1 MSLKKRLAAL
11 AMAGVMALTLTAC
24 SPKEMLS
31 NAILTTATVLGFRD
45 ADAGDEDEAPEK
57 KAEAGGSITFPDG
70 METTGRFVNEVH
82 GDTLYISFNGIAN
95 RSTDYFVAGGD
106 SVTVTAYATTDSA
119 TINEFKAAIW
129 ELSEDRTQTSYV
141 QGTTVYFATGGE
153 CSTATIS
160 GLTPGK
166 MYKVYISYDS
176 GSYYITGAMT
186 VTGVGSEE
194 MTTVENEDA

>member
-82 GDTLYISFNGIAN
+82 GDTLYIAFNGIQN

-129 ELSEDRTQTSYV
+129 ELSDDRTQTSYV

-176 GSYYITGAMT
+176 ISYYITGAMT

>member
-45 ADAGDEDEAPEK
+45 ENAGDEDEAPEK

-106 SVTVTAYATTDSA
+106 SVTITAYATTDSA

-141 QGTTVYFATGGE
+141 QETTVYFATGGE

-194 MTTVENEDA
+194 MTTVENENA

>member
-45 ADAGDEDEAPEK
+45 ADAGDEDEASEK

-82 GDTLYISFNGIAN
+82 GDTLYIAFNGIQN

-129 ELSEDRTQTSYV
+129 ELSDDRTQTSYV

-176 GSYYITGAMT
+176 SSYYITGAMT

>member
-1 MSLKKRLAAL
+1 M
-11 AMAGVMALTLTAC
+11 
-24 SPKEMLS
+24 
-31 NAILTTATVLGFRD
+31 
-45 ADAGDEDEAPEK
+45 
-57 KAEAGGSITFPDG
+57 
-70 METTGRFVNEVH
+70 NEVH
-82 GDTLYISFNGIAN
+82 GDTLYIAFNGIQN

-129 ELSEDRTQTSYV
+129 ELSDDRTQTSYV

-176 GSYYITGAMT
+176 SSYYITGAMT

>member
-1 MSLKKRLAAL
+1 MSLKKRLGAL
-11 AMAGVMALTLTAC
+11 ALVGVMALTLTAC

-31 NAILTTATVLGFRD
+31 NAILSTATLLGFRD

-57 KAEAGGSITFPDG
+57 VAEAGGSVTFPEG
-70 METTGRFVNEVH
+70 MDTTSRFVNEVH
-82 GDTLYISFNGIAN
+82 GDTLYIAFNGIAN

-106 SVTVTAYATTDSA
+106 SVTITGYATTDSA

-129 ELSEDRTQTSYV
+129 ELSDDRTQTSYV
-141 QGTTVYFATGGE
+141 QDTTVYFATGGE
-153 CSTATIS
+153 CSTTTIS

-176 GSYYITGAMT
+176 GSYYITGGMT

-194 MTTVENEDA
+194 MTTVDNDES

>member
-1 MSLKKRLAAL
+1 MSLKKRLGAL
-11 AMAGVMALTLTAC
+11 ALAGVMALTLSAC

-45 ADAGDEDEAPEK
+45 ADAGEEDEAPEK
-57 KAEAGGSITFPDG
+57 KAEAGGSITFPEG

-82 GDTLYISFNGIAN
+82 GDTLYIAFNGVQN

-106 SVTVTAYATTDSA
+106 SVTITGYATTDSA

-129 ELSEDRTQTSYV
+129 ELSDDRTQTSYV
-141 QGTTVYFATGGE
+141 QDTTVYFATGGD

-166 MYKVYISYDS
+166 MYKVYVSYDS
-176 GSYYITGAMT
+176 SSYYITGGMT

-194 MTTVENEDA
+194 MTTVDNDNS

>member
-1 MSLKKRLAAL
+1 MSLKKRLGAL
-11 AMAGVMALTLTAC
+11 ALVGVMALTLTAC

-31 NAILTTATVLGFRD
+31 NAILSTATLLGFRD

-57 KAEAGGSITFPDG
+57 KAEAGGSVTFPEG
-70 METTGRFVNEVH
+70 MDTTSRFVNEVH
-82 GDTLYISFNGIAN
+82 GDTLYIAFNGIAN

-106 SVTVTAYATTDSA
+106 SVTITGYATTDSA

-129 ELSEDRTQTSYV
+129 ELSDDRTQTSYV
-141 QGTTVYFATGGE
+141 QDTTVYFATGGE

-176 GSYYITGAMT
+176 GSYYITGGMT
-186 VTGVGSEE
+186 VSGVGSEE
-194 MTTVENEDA
+194 MTTVDNDES

>member
-1 MSLKKRLAAL
+1 MSLKKRLGAL
-11 AMAGVMALTLTAC
+11 ALVGVMALTLTAC

-31 NAILTTATVLGFRD
+31 NVILKTATVLGFRD

-57 KAEAGGSITFPDG
+57 KAEAGGSVTFPEG
-70 METTGRFVNEVH
+70 MDTTSRFVNEVH
-82 GDTLYISFNGIAN
+82 GDTLYIAFNGIAN

-106 SVTVTAYATTDSA
+106 SVTITGYATTDSA

-129 ELSEDRTQTSYV
+129 ELSDDRTQTSYV
-141 QGTTVYFATGGE
+141 KDTTVYFATGGD

-176 GSYYITGAMT
+176 SSYYITGGMT

-194 MTTVENEDA
+194 MTTVENDES

>member
-82 GDTLYISFNGIAN
+82 GDTLYIAFNGIQN

-129 ELSEDRTQTSYV
+129 ELSDDRTQTSYV

-176 GSYYITGAMT
+176 SSYYITGAMT

>member
-1 MSLKKRLAAL
+1 MSLKKRLGAL
-11 AMAGVMALTLTAC
+11 ALVGVMALTLTAC

-31 NAILTTATVLGFRD
+31 NAILSTATLLGFRD

-57 KAEAGGSITFPDG
+57 VAETGGSVTFPEG
-70 METTGRFVNEVH
+70 MDTTSRFVNEVH
-82 GDTLYISFNGIAN
+82 GDTLYIAFNGIAN

-106 SVTVTAYATTDSA
+106 SVTITGYATTDSA

-129 ELSEDRTQTSYV
+129 ELSDDRTQTSYV
-141 QGTTVYFATGGE
+141 QDTTVYFATGGE

-176 GSYYITGAMT
+176 GSYYITGGMT

-194 MTTVENEDA
+194 MTTVDNDES

>member
-176 GSYYITGAMT
+176 SSYYITGAMT

-194 MTTVENEDA
+194 MTTVENENA

>member
-82 GDTLYISFNGIAN
+82 GDTLYIAFNGIQN

-106 SVTVTAYATTDSA
+106 SVTVTGYATTDSA

-129 ELSEDRTQTSYV
+129 ELSDDRTQTSYV

-176 GSYYITGAMT
+176 SSYYITGAMT

-194 MTTVENEDA
+194 MTTVETDED

>member
-1 MSLKKRLAAL
+1 MSLKKRLGAL
-11 AMAGVMALTLTAC
+11 ALVGVMALTLTAC

-82 GDTLYISFNGIAN
+82 GDTLYIAFNGIAN

-129 ELSEDRTQTSYV
+129 ELSDDRTQTSYV

-176 GSYYITGAMT
+176 SSYYITGAMT

>member
-82 GDTLYISFNGIAN
+82 GDTLYIAFNGIQN

-129 ELSEDRTQTSYV
+129 ELSDDRTQTSYV

-176 GSYYITGAMT
+176 SSYYITGAMT

-194 MTTVENEDA
+194 MTTVETDED

>member
-82 GDTLYISFNGIAN
+82 GDTLYIAFNGIAN

-129 ELSEDRTQTSYV
+129 ELSDDRTQTSYV

>member
-82 GDTLYISFNGIAN
+82 GDTLYIAFNGIQN

-129 ELSEDRTQTSYV
+129 ELSDDRTQTSYV
-141 QGTTVYFATGGE
+141 QGTTVYFATGGD

-176 GSYYITGAMT
+176 SSYYITGAMT

>member
-82 GDTLYISFNGIAN
+82 GDTLYIAFNGIQN

-129 ELSEDRTQTSYV
+129 ELSDDRTQTSYV

-153 CSTATIS
+153 CSTVTIS

-176 GSYYITGAMT
+176 SSYYITGAMT

>member
-194 MTTVENEDA
+194 MTTVENENA

>member
-70 METTGRFVNEVH
+70 MDTTGRFVNEVH

-194 MTTVENEDA
+194 MTTVENENA

>member
-82 GDTLYISFNGIAN
+82 GDTLYIAFNGIAN

-129 ELSEDRTQTSYV
+129 ELSDDRTQTSYV

-153 CSTATIS
+153 CSTATIY

-176 GSYYITGAMT
+176 SSYYITGAMT

>member
-82 GDTLYISFNGIAN
+82 GDTLYIAFNGIAN

-129 ELSEDRTQTSYV
+129 ELSDDRTQTSYV

-176 GSYYITGAMT
+176 SSYYITGAMT

>member
-82 GDTLYISFNGIAN
+82 GDTLYIAFNGIAN

-176 GSYYITGAMT
+176 SSYYITGAMT

>member
-1 MSLKKRLAAL
+1 MSLKKRLGAL
-11 AMAGVMALTLTAC
+11 ALVGVMALTLTAC

-31 NAILTTATVLGFRD
+31 NVILKTATVLGFRD

-57 KAEAGGSITFPDG
+57 KAEAGGSVTFPEG
-70 METTGRFVNEVH
+70 MDTTSRFVNEVH
-82 GDTLYISFNGIAN
+82 GDTLYIAFNGIAN

-106 SVTVTAYATTDSA
+106 SVTITGYATTDSA

-129 ELSEDRTQTSYV
+129 ELSDDRTQTSYV

-176 GSYYITGAMT
+176 SSYYITGGMT

-194 MTTVENEDA
+194 MTTVENDES

>member
-82 GDTLYISFNGIAN
+82 GDTLYIAFNGIQN

-106 SVTVTAYATTDSA
+106 SVTVTGYATTDSA

-129 ELSEDRTQTSYV
+129 ELSDDRTQTSYV

-176 GSYYITGAMT
+176 SSYYITGAMT